1 MNLVFLFTHTSKF
14 FTLFQVIVCTLSACT
29 IGSFAHPYLYNPYY
43 KFFNNYNTPYYNNLG
58 SYGNNVQS
66 YPPYYQSFSQNG
78 LYEDNN
84 LGPYPNNPNRVPSL
98 NVLPEVPYTISTKF
112 TVVPMVVVSRETMN
126 LIGDAQIMG
135 ISKQKPTMMVR
146 TPDNGLVQC
155 TPAVKII
162 LDEPMVIYSLKNSIP
177 FPSTILIRHGN
188 YRIPLKVGA
197 VIAPVGQNTYISA
210 ETPVYLKVV
219 YAVSTTPLTVD
230 YVNNVKDVVV
240 VPETDAVVVESEP
253 SLPPKNVTI
262 LNFPETIGE
271 PSVSVDE
278 EDEELG
284 KYLLLL

>member
-1 MNLVFLFTHTSKF
+1 M
-14 FTLFQVIVCTLSACT
+14 FQVAVCTLSACI
-29 IGSFAHPYLYNPYY
+29 IGGVPHPYIYNPYY

-58 SYGNNVQS
+58 AYGNNVQS
-66 YPPYYQSFSQNG
+66 YPPYLPSFTQG

-84 LGPYPNNPNRVPSL
+84 LGPSYLNNPNRVPSL

-112 TVVPMVVVSRETMN
+112 TVVPMVVVSRETINMIDN
-126 LIGDAQIMG
+126 AQIMG

-155 TPAVKII
+155 TPAVKIV
-162 LDEPMVIYSLKNSIP
+162 LDEPVVIYSLKSSIP
-177 FPSTILIRHGN
+177 FPANILIRHGN

-197 VIAPVGQNTYISA
+197 VIAAVGQNTYVSA

-219 YAVSTTPLTVD
+219 YAVSTTPFTVD

-240 VPETDAVVVESEP
+240 VPDTDAVVVETDN
-253 SLPPKNVTI
+253 SLPPRNVTI

-284 KYLLLL
+284 KYCYGTVPVPIC